1 MKTPNGY
8 NFKNF
13 EVEINDE
20 GDITMY
26 STPEKIGYLKEYPI
40 DGGLDGIIHGND
52 ILLGELKDK
61 IFNNPAIKA
70 IPFIDPKNIILYV
83 PRNTTQG
90 WENSDNQPPEK
101 FRKLTGYAYFKFF
114 KLYDSESKI
123 IAQIKQLD
131 NNWDHYMNRLTQ
143 IFDTI
148 VQGENHKIN
157 KMFDEY
163 PKIVK
168 IKPEY
173 TQKTFNSTT
182 YEF

>member
-1 MKTPNGY
+1 
-8 NFKNF
+8 
-13 EVEINDE
+13 
-20 GDITMY
+20 
-26 STPEKIGYLKEYPI
+26 
-40 DGGLDGIIHGND
+40 
-52 ILLGELKDK
+52 
-61 IFNNPAIKA
+61 
-70 IPFIDPKNIILYV
+70 
-83 PRNTTQG
+83 
-90 WENSDNQPPEK
+90 
-101 FRKLTGYAYFKFF
+101 
-114 KLYDSESKI
+114 
-123 IAQIKQLD
+123 
-131 NNWDHYMNRLTQ
+131 MNRLTQ